1 MLGLHPTPTNTSE
14 MSNSQNC
21 KNTFIWRCHH
31 HLKVLRLI
39 CRVATWHKDQL
50 INWKFVTILHHLSD
64 NSHFNYYVYIIIS
77 LIYLEFN

>member
-39 CRVATWHKDQL
+39 V
-50 INWKFVTILHHLSD
+50 NWKFVTILHHLSD
-64 NSHFNYYVYIIIS
+64 NSHFNYYVYIIYL
-77 LIYLEFN
+77 LIYLSIHSEFN